1 MKCVICKQGETSPG
15 TTTITFDR
23 DQMILVIRSVPA
35 DICDTCG
42 EAYMEESVTSRLLR
56 EAEAAA
62 GLGVQVEVR
71 QYTAA

>member
-23 DQMILVIRSVPA
+23 DQVILVIRSVPA
-35 DICDTCG
+35 DVCDTCS
-42 EAYMEESVTSRLLR
+42 EAYLEASVTSRLLK

-62 GLGVQVEVR
+62 RVGVQVEVR